1 MSAGEDAEWAREAL
15 EMGQDYNWHGEEQKI
30 LTLQKQAKVEYE
42 EWERAEKEAET
53 QRALL
58 AEHVE
63 RADAEAKAHAQRATV
78 LSLQA
83 YKGHRRMQVIK
94 LVGQFLH
101 LVVFLYS
108 LAMELWDSYAT
119 LAVPLWGNIQSCLYS
134 W

>member
-1 MSAGEDAEWAREAL
+1 
-15 EMGQDYNWHGEEQKI
+15 
-30 LTLQKQAKVEYE
+30 
-42 EWERAEKEAET
+42 
-53 QRALL
+53 
-58 AEHVE
+58 
-63 RADAEAKAHAQRATV
+63 
-78 LSLQA
+78 
-83 YKGHRRMQVIK
+83 MQVIK